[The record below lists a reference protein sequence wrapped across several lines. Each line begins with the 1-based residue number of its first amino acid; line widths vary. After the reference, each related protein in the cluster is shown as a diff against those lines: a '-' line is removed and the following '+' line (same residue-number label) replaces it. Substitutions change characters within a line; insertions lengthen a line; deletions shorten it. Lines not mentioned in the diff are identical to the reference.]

1 MDAIKEIPM
10 RNSSPSTDTV
20 IDVLNEPMFRQSG
33 ASFDRRN
40 NIIAANDVG
49 PQMKL
54 VHWRRLEQLGC
65 LRDFSNSG
73 AEDTLSSISDLA
85 RPKTRSLW

>member
-10 RNSSPSTDTV
+10 RNSSPNTDTV
-20 IDVLNEPMFRQSG
+20 IDVLNDPKFRQSG
-33 ASFDRRN
+33 ASFDRPN

-54 VHWRRLEQLGC
+54 VHWR
-65 LRDFSNSG
+65 
-73 AEDTLSSISDLA
+73 
-85 RPKTRSLW
+85 